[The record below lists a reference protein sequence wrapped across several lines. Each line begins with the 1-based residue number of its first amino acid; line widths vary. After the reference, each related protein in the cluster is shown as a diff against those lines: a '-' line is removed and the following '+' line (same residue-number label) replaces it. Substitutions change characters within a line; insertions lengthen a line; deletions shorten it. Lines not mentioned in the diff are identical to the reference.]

1 MYNETELLSSI
12 AAGDESAFK
21 QLFERHRKK
30 LYQYVITVTKS
41 REVAEEIVIDVFLK
55 LWTGRDLIVHIQH
68 MDAFLYKVAYNK
80 AMDFFK
86 LAARNARLQK
96 LVSEHMEAHQ
106 EHSAD
111 YSLLNNECRE
121 ILNNAYKQLSPQR
134 RLMITLSREKG
145 MTHEEIATELNLSR
159 NTVKNTITDSLKI
172 IRQYLLNH
180 HITPSIV
187 YLVAF
192 SNLFSN

>member
-1 MYNETELLSSI
+1 MYNETELLTKI
-12 AAGDESAFK
+12 AAGDEVAFK
-21 QLFERHRKK
+21 QLFEHHRKK
-30 LYQYVITVTKS
+30 LYHYVLAVTKS

-55 LWTGRDLIVHIQH
+55 LWTGRELITHIQH
-68 MDAFLYKVAYNK
+68 MDAFLFKVAYNK

-86 LAARNARLQK
+86 LAAKNAKLQK
-96 LVSEHMEAHQ
+96 LVSEQMEAHQ
-106 EHSAD
+106 EQSAD

-172 IRQYLLNH
+172 IKQYLQNN
-180 HITPSIV
+180 HITPFV
-187 YLVAF
+187 YLLLL
-192 SNLFSN
+192 SDLFSD

>member
-1 MYNETELLSSI
+1 MYNETELLTKI
-12 AAGDESAFK
+12 AAGDEAAFK
-21 QLFERHRKK
+21 QLFEHHRKK
-30 LYQYVITVTKS
+30 LYQYVLAVTKS

-55 LWTGRDLIVHIQH
+55 LWTGRELITHIQH
-68 MDAFLYKVAYNK
+68 MDAFLFKVAYNK

-86 LAARNARLQK
+86 LAAKNAKLQK
-96 LVSEHMEAHQ
+96 LVSEQMAAHQ
-106 EHSAD
+106 EQSAD

-172 IRQYLLNH
+172 IKQYLLNN
-180 HITPSIV
+180 HITPVV
-187 YLVAF
+187 YILLL
-192 SNLFSN
+192 SDLFSD